1 MPVFSYKVK
10 NAEGAVLTGETKVE
24 SRDRLIELLDSNGY
38 TALEVTEKNFL
49 TDISQINLLKKKVK
63 LADLA
68 LFCRQ
73 FSIMLEAGVTI
84 AGALDV
90 LRVQTLNPTMKDCLN
105 DVYENIQKGLS
116 LSTVLSKF
124 HQIFPQIFLSMVE
137 AGEVSGQL
145 DRVFIRLADHFEK
158 QHKQKQKIQGAMV
171 YPIIILVIAILVV
184 IIMVVKVIPTFGQS
198 LRGMGVQ
205 LPKLT
210 QVMLDISDFCSK
222 YWYVFILIIAGF
234 ILGIKALKGSPK
246 GKKALDSFLLKVPI
260 FADLIVT
267 LMTSRLSSSLATLLS
282 SGVLI
287 LESLEIT
294 QKILNNSI
302 VVEKMS
308 GAIENIK
315 QGKPL
320 SQSITDMHFFPPLVL
335 SMIKTGEEAGNLD
348 FTLEKAAAFYE
359 EQLEAKIQKL
369 TSFIEPII
377 MVCLGG
383 IVAFIM
389 FSVLYPMISV
399 YQSMGDM

>member
-24 SRDRLIELLDSNGY
+24 SRERLLELLDRNGY
-38 TALEVTEKNFL
+38 AVMEVIEKNFL
-49 TDISQINLLKKKVK
+49 TDVSQIKLFRKKVK
-63 LADLA
+63 LVDLA
-68 LFCRQ
+68 QFCRQ
-73 FSIMLEAGVTI
+73 FSIMLEAGITI

-90 LRVQTLNPTMKDCLN
+90 LREQTTNPTMKDCLN
-105 DVYENIQKGLS
+105 DVYDNIQKGLS
-116 LSTVLSKF
+116 LSMVLSKF
-124 HQIFPQIFLSMVE
+124 PQIFPPILLSMVE
-137 AGEVSGQL
+137 VGEVSGQL

-158 QHKQKQKIQGAMV
+158 QQKQKQKIQGAMV

-267 LMTSRLSSSLATLLS
+267 LMTSRLSSSLATMLS

-302 VVEKMS
+302 VVERMS

-315 QGKPL
+315 QGRPL

-359 EQLEAKIQKL
+359 EQLEAKVQKL

-377 MVCLGG
+377 MVSLGG